1 VINALLASSIHVPET
16 PPHGFPAPGTEIFD
30 YTKSCLVG
38 SGPYCLTKIS
48 LLMIVSMVLIVVF
61 FVTAFRKA
69 QLVPAGRS
77 QKYAEGVVD
86 IVRKGVVLEVMGPE
100 GMKYLPLLFSMFIFI
115 WVNNAFGILPFVQI
129 PTTSRMAI
137 PAFLAILVWVVF
149 NVEGIRAQGGWHY
162 LKSVLFPP
170 GVPVLIYILVTPI
183 EFVSV
188 FLVRPLTLAVRLAAN
203 MIAGHLILT
212 IFAIGSWYLFSHLW
226 TPGAAKW
233 VAVFGVF
240 SFSLQ
245 VFMTGFEVLVAFL
258 QAYIFTM
265 LTAVYISGAT
275 HPEH

>member
-1 VINALLASSIHVPET
+1 VIGLFASSIEVPAA
-16 PPHGFPAPGTEIFD
+16 PPNGFPAPGTEIFD

-48 LLMIVSMVLIVVF
+48 LLMILSMVLIVVY
-61 FVTAFRKA
+61 FVTVFRKA

-100 GMKYLPLLFSMFIFI
+100 GMKYLPFLFSMFIFI
-115 WVNNAFGILPFVQI
+115 WVNNVYEVLPFAQI
-129 PTTSRMAI
+129 PTTSRIAI
-137 PAFLAILVWVVF
+137 PMFLALLVWLVF

-162 LKSVLFPP
+162 VKSVLFPP
-170 GVPVLIYILVTPI
+170 GVPKPIYVLVTPI

-233 VAVFGVF
+233 VAVFGIF
-240 SFSLQ
+240 SFALQ
-245 VFMTGFEVLVAFL
+245 VFMTAFEVLVAFL

-265 LTAVYISGAT
+265 LSAVYISGAI

>member
-1 VINALLASSIHVPET
+1 VIALLAEGIHVPEA

-30 YTKSCLVG
+30 YTNSCLVG

-48 LLMIVSMVLIVVF
+48 LLMLLSVVVIVGF
-61 FVTAFRKA
+61 FVLTFRRA
-69 QLVPAGRS
+69 QLVPTGRA

-100 GMKYLPLLFSMFIFI
+100 GMKYLPFLFSIFIFI
-115 WVNNAFGILPFVQI
+115 WVNNAWGIIPFLQL

-137 PAFLAILVWVVF
+137 PAFLAILVWFVF
-149 NVEGIRAQGGWHY
+149 NIEGIRAQGGWQY

-170 GVPVLIYILVTPI
+170 GVPAPIYILVTPI

-212 IFAIGSWYLFSHLW
+212 IFAIGTWYLFSHFW
-226 TPGAAKW
+226 TAGATHW
-233 VAVFGVF
+233 VGVFGAF
-240 SFSLQ
+240 SFALQ
-245 VFMTGFEVLVAFL
+245 IFMTAFEVLVAFL

-265 LTAVYISGAT
+265 LTAVYISGAI

>member
-1 VINALLASSIHVPET
+1 VIALLASGVEVPPS
-16 PPHGFPAPGTEIFD
+16 PPNGFPAPGTEIFD

-48 LLMIVSMVLIVVF
+48 LLMLLSALFIVVF
-61 FVTAFRKA
+61 FIVAFRKA
-69 QLVPAGRS
+69 QLVPVSRS

-86 IVRKGVVLEVMGPE
+86 IVRKGVILEVMGPE
-100 GMKYLPLLFSMFIFI
+100 GLKYLPLLFSMFIFI
-115 WVNNAFGILPFVQI
+115 WVNNVYEVLPFAQI
-129 PTTSRMAI
+129 PTTSRIAI
-137 PAFLAILVWVVF
+137 PMFLALLVWVIF

-170 GVPVLIYILVTPI
+170 GVPVPIYTLVTPI

-233 VAVFGVF
+233 VAVFGIF
-240 SFSLQ
+240 SFALQ
-245 VFMTGFEVLVAFL
+245 IFMTAFEVLVAFL

>member
-1 VINALLASSIHVPET
+1 VIALLASSIEVPAS
-16 PPHGFPAPGTEIFD
+16 PPSGFPAPGTEIFD

-38 SGPYCLTKIS
+38 SGQFCLTKIS
-48 LLMIVSMVLIVVF
+48 LLMIVSMVLIIAF
-61 FVTAFRKA
+61 FVLAFRKGE
-69 QLVPAGRS
+69 LVPTSRR
-77 QKYAEGVVD
+77 QKYAEGIVD

-100 GMKYLPLLFSMFIFI
+100 GMKYLPFLFSIFIFI
-115 WVNNAFGILPFVQI
+115 WVNNSFGIIPFLQI

-137 PAFLAILVWVVF
+137 PAFLAILVWFVF
-149 NVEGIRAQGGWHY
+149 NIEGIRAQGGLHY

-170 GVPVLIYILVTPI
+170 GVPWPIYILVTPI

-226 TPGAAKW
+226 TPGATHW

-240 SFSLQ
+240 SLALQ
-245 VFMTGFEVLVAFL
+245 IFMTGFEVLVAFL

-265 LTAVYISGAT
+265 LTAVYISGAI

>member
-1 VINALLASSIHVPET
+1 MIALLASGVEVPAS
-16 PPHGFPAPGTEIFD
+16 PPNGFPAPGTEIFD

-48 LLMIVSMVLIVVF
+48 LLMLLSALFIVVF
-61 FVTAFRKA
+61 FVVTFRKA
-69 QLVPAGRS
+69 QLVPVSRS

-86 IVRKGVVLEVMGPE
+86 IVRKGVILEVMGPE

-115 WVNNAFGILPFVQI
+115 WVNNFYEVLPFAQI
-129 PTTSRMAI
+129 PTTSRIAI
-137 PAFLAILVWVVF
+137 PMFLALLVWVIF

-170 GVPVLIYILVTPI
+170 GVPIPIYILVTPI

-240 SFSLQ
+240 SFALQ
-245 VFMTGFEVLVAFL
+245 IFMTAFEVLVAFL